1 MNGTIVNWIK
11 KHMRNLFPKSVLEI
25 MNKDNRVVV
34 LLGDIGV
41 FAFRDV
47 FVKYPTRCY
56 NIGICEQSMVGMA
69 AGLAMAGLI
78 PIVHTIEPFL
88 VDRAFEQIKDDFGYQ
103 ELIGTII
110 GVDVSETS
118 PNLGYT
124 HQCPYALEH
133 MAHVQGMKVFAP
145 QGGEE
150 LDKVLKDNYDKSLNY
165 IRIK

>member
-1 MNGTIVNWIK
+1 
-11 KHMRNLFPKSVLEI
+11 MRKQFPKTVLEL
-25 MNKDNRVVV
+25 MDKDTRIVV

-41 FAFRDV
+41 FAFKDV
-47 FVKYPTRCY
+47 MAKYPTRCY

-69 AGLAMAGLI
+69 AGLAMAGFI

-103 ELIGTII
+103 ELKGTIV
-110 GVDVSETS
+110 GVDVSTTA

-133 MAHVQGMKVFAP
+133 MAHVQDMRVFEPKDA
-145 QGGEE
+145 EE
-150 LDKVLKDNYDKSLNY
+150 FDKILKENYEGLNY

>member
-1 MNGTIVNWIK
+1 MD
-11 KHMRNLFPKSVLEI
+11 
-25 MNKDNRVVV
+25 KDERVVV

-41 FAFRDV
+41 FAFKDV
-47 FVKYPTRCY
+47 FEKYPTRIF

-69 AGLAMAGLI
+69 AGLAMAGFI

-103 ELIGTII
+103 ELKGNIV
-110 GVDVSETS
+110 GVDVSETA

-133 MAHVQGMKVFAP
+133 MGHVQGMRVHAP
-145 QGGEE
+145 RDAEDFDIKLKEE
-150 LDKVLKDNYDKSLNY
+150 YDKGLNY
-165 IRIK
+165 FRIK

>member
-1 MNGTIVNWIK
+1 
-11 KHMRNLFPKSVLEI
+11 MRQQFPKTVIEI
-25 MNKDNRVVV
+25 MDKDERVVV

-41 FAFRDV
+41 HAFRDV
-47 FVKYPTRCY
+47 FKKYPTRCF

-69 AGLAMAGLI
+69 AGMAMSGLI

-103 ELIGTII
+103 GLIGTIV
-110 GVDVSETS
+110 GVDVSETA

-145 QGGEE
+145 ETKE
-150 LDKVLKDNYDKSLNY
+150 DLDMILKNNYSESLNY
-165 IRIK
+165 IRIR

>member
-1 MNGTIVNWIK
+1 
-11 KHMRNLFPKSVLEI
+11 MRLQFAKTCLDL
-25 MNKDNRVVV
+25 MDKDERVIV

-41 FAFRDV
+41 FAFQPV
-47 FVKYPTRCY
+47 FDKYPKRIY
-56 NIGICEQSMVGMA
+56 NAGILEQSMVGMA
-69 AGLAMAGLI
+69 AGLAMAGFI

-103 ELIGTII
+103 ELKGTIV
-110 GVDVSETS
+110 GVDVSKTA

-133 MAHVQGMKVFAP
+133 MSHVQGMKVFEPKTP
-145 QGGEE
+145 Q
-150 LDKVLKDNYDKSLNY
+150 DFDVILKTNYEGLNY